1 MYYIIA
7 LFTFVLSLQTSWL
20 YNNFTYLSYQPTLRI
35 YFLIWI
41 TVVAT
46 FLLIKTIKLLKYS
59 YITRLDK
66 LLLGLNFISILL
78 GSYLP
83 YNPNNT
89 NISSSLHI
97 ILSSAASL
105 LYLIIIQIIINRLIL
120 SDYDVYKQIN
130 IIYHRLITILIM
142 FIVMFGSIN
151 TIIELFVLFTI
162 LFILNK
168 IENTLKF

>member
-97 ILSSAASL
+97 ILSSTASL
-105 LYLIIIQIIINRLIL
+105 LYLIIIQITINRLIL
-120 SDYDVYKQIN
+120 SDYDIYKQIN

-151 TIIELFVLFTI
+151 TIIELFVLFSI

>member
-7 LFTFVLSLQTSWL
+7 LFTFILSLQTSWL

-46 FLLIKTIKLLKYS
+46 FLLIKTIKLLKYN

-97 ILSSAASL
+97 ILSSVASL

>member
-7 LFTFVLSLQTSWL
+7 LFTFILSLQTSWL

-46 FLLIKTIKLLKYS
+46 FLLIKTIKLLKYN

>member
-66 LLLGLNFISILL
+66 LLLDLNFISILL

-97 ILSSAASL
+97 ILSSVASL

-120 SDYDVYKQIN
+120 SDYDAYKQIN